1 LRSELPAYVL
11 SGDRAPLEARL
22 KEWLDPDD
30 SKQRLRDVL
39 GTFATADAYQELRDL
54 QDYLRTQEN
63 AQFYLYF
70 CDLKFRNHTYPLLYL
85 PLRFEFNKENSELIF
100 EFDPH
105 LYVNKR
111 ALDYVLQEL
120 DRTTERHRLSP
131 LDNRI
136 FYLDEDARLVDEIK
150 RVIDIIQS
158 VLDVQPQVDVATARP
173 QVATSATLRLSTSLY
188 FAVFDRSDESL
199 LNDYEALLTAI
210 NRDEQGV
217 TALFEASYAG

>member
-1 LRSELPAYVL
+1 LAEDSIHEIETDVVEALVARAADELRSELPAYVL
-11 SGDRAPLEARL
+11 SGDRARSRPGSRSGWTRTILNNARAT
-22 KEWLDPDD
+22 
-30 SKQRLRDVL
+30 L

-158 VLDVQPQVDVATARP
+158 VLDAATGGRRNGSSAGCHQCNAATEHITVLCGLRQVRRI
-173 QVATSATLRLSTSLY
+173 SA
-188 FAVFDRSDESL
+188 
-199 LNDYEALLTAI
+199 
-210 NRDEQGV
+210 
-217 TALFEASYAG
+217 